1 MNHPGSMNR
10 APSFLLYIN
19 VLVVATCGLVYEL
32 LAGTLASYV
41 LGDSVTQ
48 FSLVIGVYLSALGI
62 GAWLSRFIVD
72 QLARVFLEVELGVAL
87 IGGLSAPLLF
97 WGFGHVGAF
106 QLLLFGTVLVI
117 GVLVGLELPLLM
129 RILQEHVDFKDLV
142 SRVLAFDYLGAL
154 LASVLFPVLFIP
166 RLGLV
171 RTSLTFGVLNAL
183 VGLWGTWLLAPI
195 LQAPLR
201 GLRIR
206 GAVTIAILLVAWW
219 QADRLTR
226 LAEESL
232 FAHPIVY
239 ARTSPY
245 QRIVVTRNS
254 LGFQLYL
261 NGNLQFNA
269 VDEYRY
275 HEALVH
281 PLFASAALAG
291 QTPKRVLVL
300 GGGDGLAVRE
310 ILRYE
315 TVKAVTLVDIDPAMT
330 GLSRAFPPLAALNR
344 RALDDPRV
352 RVVNADAYVWLERP
366 DESPFDAVFIDFP
379 DPNNFALGKLYT
391 TGFFRRLRGALAAN
405 AIVAIQGTSPFVARR
420 SYWCIVRTMEA
431 AGFQVAPYHA
441 AVPSFGVW
449 GYALAC
455 AERRPEPGPI
465 AASVVG
471 QLRYLGNDTLRE
483 LFLLPPDIGPLPV
496 EINRLDNQAL
506 VRYYE
511 AESRPWN

>member
-1 MNHPGSMNR
+1 M
-10 APSFLLYIN
+10 
-19 VLVVATCGLVYEL
+19 
-32 LAGTLASYV
+32 
-41 LGDSVTQ
+41 
-48 FSLVIGVYLSALGI
+48 
-62 GAWLSRFIVD
+62 
-72 QLARVFLEVELGVAL
+72 
-87 IGGLSAPLLF
+87 
-97 WGFGHVGAF
+97 
-106 QLLLFGTVLVI
+106 
-117 GVLVGLELPLLM
+117 
-129 RILQEHVDFKDLV
+129 
-142 SRVLAFDYLGAL
+142 
-154 LASVLFPVLFIP
+154 
-166 RLGLV
+166 
-171 RTSLTFGVLNAL
+171 
-183 VGLWGTWLLAPI
+183 
-195 LQAPLR
+195 
-201 GLRIR
+201 
-206 GAVTIAILLVAWW
+206 
-219 QADRLTR
+219 
-226 LAEESL
+226 
-232 FAHPIVY
+232 
-239 ARTSPY
+239 
-245 QRIVVTRNS
+245 
-254 LGFQLYL
+254 
-261 NGNLQFNA
+261 
-269 VDEYRY
+269 
-275 HEALVH
+275 
-281 PLFASAALAG
+281 
-291 QTPKRVLVL
+291 
-300 GGGDGLAVRE
+300 
-310 ILRYE
+310 
-315 TVKAVTLVDIDPAMT
+315 
-330 GLSRAFPPLAALNR
+330 
-344 RALDDPRV
+344 